1 MADAPISLY
10 ERRILH
16 EIGEIESKIKELTQ
30 EKEALSRQLM
40 KARREAANLS
50 DVHRK
55 NSVNRAMVEMRVLEV
70 LRNAKKPMRTKEL
83 FRAAQYVNFELN
95 ESTFRTY
102 LHRMKNKNL
111 IRNAKAAG
119 VWALVEA
126 SS

>member
-1 MADAPISLY
+1 MADTPISLY

-16 EIGEIESKIKELTQ
+16 EIGEIESKIKELIQ

-55 NSVNRAMVEMRVLEV
+55 NSVNRAMVEMRVLEA

>member
-1 MADAPISLY
+1 MVDTPISLF

-50 DVHRK
+50 DVSRK
-55 NSVNRAMVEMRVLEV
+55 NSVNRAMIEMRVLEA
-70 LRNAKKPMRTKEL
+70 LRNAKKPLRTKDL

-95 ESTFRTY
+95 ESTFRT
-102 LHRMKNKNL
+102 
-111 IRNAKAAG
+111 
-119 VWALVEA
+119 
-126 SS
+126 